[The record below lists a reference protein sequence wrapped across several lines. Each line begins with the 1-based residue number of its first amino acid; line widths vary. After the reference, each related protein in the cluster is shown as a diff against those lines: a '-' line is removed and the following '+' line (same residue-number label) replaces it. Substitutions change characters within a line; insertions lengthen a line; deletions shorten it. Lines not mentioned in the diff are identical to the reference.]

1 MAHWEADHSSP
12 TMKGMQQST
21 VFPWFIVPLLF
32 DISLILPLNC
42 NILIDEHKIENMKYF
57 NRAYNKKWQFKIA
70 GTFKSITM
78 YI

>member
-1 MAHWEADHSSP
+1 
-12 TMKGMQQST
+12 MKEMQQSK

-42 NILIDEHKIENMKYF
+42 NILIDEQKIENIKYF
-57 NRAYNKKWQFKIA
+57 NEAYNKKWQFKIA
-70 GTFKSITM
+70 GTFRV